1 MTLWKTYKLLLFF
14 TACMATSGCAEDPVA
29 ESTTPAVTLNSPEN
43 LKRTSVTVS
52 ATISSAIDT
61 GIVNCLFYFNPES
74 SETHTENIRFVKG
87 VVSPSDANTFVADV
101 SGLEIGTVYFYS
113 AVFQMGAQQI
123 ESEVKSFVTT
133 EKSAAYISDIKQSG
147 KTLSATIVD
156 DGGSAIQNV
165 GFCWGTDN
173 TPDILSNSILAK
185 KNEDNSF
192 SARIPELDAQKTY
205 YFYAFADNGDGTVQ
219 RIAYS
224 NNPLSIFLEEK
235 EDIVLEGDIYI
246 APYDGGILQIPFQT
260 NVEYSVS
267 SSDNWISIV
276 STKNLEAQSITLD
289 IAKNPEDKIRE
300 SEITISS
307 KDADI
312 LRKIVIRQGRMPL
325 EFKDREFASYLV
337 RNFDSD
343 EDGVISIDEV
353 PSISAINVRTDNIR
367 SLEGI
372 EQCQNLRVLRCNG
385 STSNGML
392 SSLDISA
399 NSRLEI
405 LDCSNNCLTEL
416 NIRDNAI
423 LRELNCSNNQIHQL
437 SLESNEYLVS
447 LICNDNRLT
456 DLNIAANRN
465 LKTLYCQN
473 NDIEEIIIWDG
484 FETSRQSDIIKDDKA
499 VYVSGNSPITIPDP
513 VFKTYLIENY
523 DGNGDGEI
531 SRNEALS
538 VTSITVYTENITS
551 LQGLEYFLNL
561 IDLSCKIHYDSWRP
575 STGEMWDND
584 IPVNHS
590 KLSELD
596 ISKNTNLENLSC
608 EGNSITELN
617 VSGNLKLQYLE
628 CFSNELESL
637 DIENNLSLKGLSCSG
652 NHISTLNVN
661 NNAVLTRIECG
672 GNQLI
677 SLDVSQNTALTY
689 LDCSNNQLQSLD
701 VSNNKAL
708 VWLDCYGNQIKVL
721 DVSQNTALTSLKC
734 DYNQLSMLDAS
745 KNASLTSLNCGYN
758 QISMLDVSK
767 NASLGSLYCYNNQLS
782 TLDVSNNTA
791 LTSLSCGSN
800 QLSTLDVSENI
811 ILTSLYCNNNQLSTL
826 DVSNNLSL
834 TYLNCWSNPS
844 LTELWMASNQQIENL
859 SYDSSVTTIKYK

>member
-1 MTLWKTYKLLLFF
+1 MTLRKIYKFLLFF
-14 TACMATSGCAEDPVA
+14 MVCVSTSGCAEDPVA
-29 ESTTPAVTLNSPEN
+29 ESNIPAITLNSPEN

-52 ATISSAIDT
+52 ATISSTIDT
-61 GIVNCLFYFNPES
+61 GLVNCLFYFNPES
-74 SETHTENIRFVKG
+74 SETHTENIRSVKG
-87 VVSPSDANTFVADV
+87 VISPSDANTFVADI

-113 AVFQMGAQQI
+113 AVFQMGTQQV
-123 ESEVKSFVTT
+123 ESDVKSFVTA

-147 KTLSATIVD
+147 KTLSANIVD

-173 TPDILSNSILAK
+173 TPDILSYSILAK
-185 KNEDNSF
+185 KDDDNSF

-205 YFYAFADNGDGTVQ
+205 YFYAFADNGDDAVQ

-224 NNPLSIFLEEK
+224 NNPLSIFLDEK
-235 EDIVLEGDIYI
+235 EDIVLDGNTYI

-325 EFKDREFASYLV
+325 EFKDREFVSYLV

-353 PSISAINVRTDNIR
+353 PSISAINVCTDNIR

-385 STSNGML
+385 SSSNGML
-392 SSLDISA
+392 SSLDVSA
-399 NSRLEI
+399 NSKLEI

-437 SLESNEYLVS
+437 SLDNNEYLVS
-447 LICNDNRLT
+447 LICNNNRLT
-456 DLNIAANRN
+456 ELNIAANRY

-484 FETSRQSDIIKDDKA
+484 FETAKQSDIRKDDKA
-499 VYVSGNSPITIPDP
+499 VYVSGNSPIAIPDP

-551 LQGLEYFLNL
+551 LQGLEYFSNL
-561 IDLSCKIHYDSWRP
+561 SDLSCGIHYTSK
-575 STGEMWDND
+575 SSSGELSYND
-584 IPVNHS
+584 KPVS
-590 KLSELD
+590 RSQLSELD
-596 ISKNTNLENLSC
+596 VAHNEKLEYLYC
-608 EGNSITELN
+608 WGNSI
-617 VSGNLKLQYLE
+617 SK
-628 CFSNELESL
+628 L
-637 DIENNLSLKGLSCSG
+637 DISQNTRLKGLDCSY
-652 NHISTLNVN
+652 N
-661 NNAVLTRIECG
+661 NLHE
-672 GNQLI
+672 
-677 SLDVSQNTALTY
+677 LDVTKNTKLSY
-689 LDCSNNQLQSLD
+689 LEFGC
-701 VSNNKAL
+701 
-708 VWLDCYGNQIKVL
+708 NQISSIDIGNNVLLSSLYCWSNHLSVL
-721 DVSQNTALTSLKC
+721 DVSKNTALTSLDC
-734 DYNQLSMLDAS
+734 GYNQLS
-745 KNASLTSLNCGYN
+745 
-758 QISMLDVSK
+758 ILDVSH
-767 NASLGSLYCYNNQLS
+767 
-782 TLDVSNNTA
+782 NTVLA
-791 LTSLSCGSN
+791 YLSCGSN
-800 QLSTLDVSENI
+800 QLSVLDVSKNTSLI
-811 ILTSLYCNNNQLSTL
+811 SLSCYNNQLSLLYVGNNVALTSLYCSSNQLSTL

-844 LTELWMASNQQIENL
+844 LSELWMASNQQIEDL
-859 SYDSSVTTIKYK
+859 SYDSSITTIRYK

>member
-1 MTLWKTYKLLLFF
+1 MTLRKIYTRLLFF
-14 TACMATSGCAEDPVA
+14 TICVATSGCAEDPVA
-29 ESTTPAVTLNSPEN
+29 ESNIPAITLNSPEN

-61 GIVNCLFYFNPES
+61 GIVSCIFYFNPES
-74 SETHTENIRFVKG
+74 SETHTENIRFIKG
-87 VVSPSDANTFVADV
+87 VVSPSDANTFVADI

-224 NNPLSIFLEEK
+224 NNPLSIFLDEK

-267 SSDNWISIV
+267 SPDNWISIV
-276 STKNLEAQSITLD
+276 TTKNLEAQSITLD

-325 EFKDREFASYLV
+325 EFKDREFVSYLV

-353 PSISAINVRTDNIR
+353 PSISAINVCTDNIR

-437 SLESNEYLVS
+437 SLDSNEYLVS
-447 LICNDNRLT
+447 LICNNNRLT
-456 DLNIAANRN
+456 ELNIAANRY

-484 FETSRQSDIIKDDKA
+484 FETAKQSDIHKDDKA
-499 VYVSGNSPITIPDP
+499 VYVSGNSPIAIPDP

-551 LQGLEYFLNL
+551 LQGLEYFTNL
-561 IDLSCKIHYDSWRP
+561 TDLSCRIHYNSWNQDGKM
-575 STGEMWDND
+575 TLNGN
-584 IPVNHS
+584 PVNHS
-590 KLSELD
+590 HLSELD
-596 ISKNTNLENLSC
+596 LSKNINLRYLSCDGNSISKLDLSHNLHLQSVICRLNNIEELIISKN
-608 EGNSITELN
+608 
-617 VSGNLKLQYLE
+617 VS
-628 CFSNELESL
+628 
-637 DIENNLSLKGLSCSG
+637 
-652 NHISTLNVN
+652 
-661 NNAVLTRIECG
+661 
-672 GNQLI
+672 
-677 SLDVSQNTALTY
+677 LTY
-689 LDCSNNQLQSLD
+689 LDCSHNQLTTLD
-701 VSNNKAL
+701 MSNNKAL
-708 VWLDCYGNQIKVL
+708 ESLECEDNQIKALDVSYNTILISVDCCNNQLTTLDVSTNKALESLNCSGNQIKAL
-721 DVSQNTALTSLKC
+721 DISNNTILIWLDCGDNQLSDLNVSNNKILETLCCEK
-734 DYNQLSMLDAS
+734 NQLSM
-745 KNASLTSLNCGYN
+745 
-758 QISMLDVSK
+758 
-767 NASLGSLYCYNNQLS
+767 
-782 TLDVSNNTA
+782 LDVSNNTA
-791 LTSLSCGSN
+791 LT
-800 QLSTLDVSENI
+800 TLWCD
-811 ILTSLYCNNNQLSTL
+811 
-826 DVSNNLSL
+826 
-834 TYLNCWSNPS
+834 SNPA
-844 LTELWMASNQQIENL
+844 LTELWLANNQHIENF
-859 SYDSSVTTIKYK
+859 SYDSSITTIRYK

>member
-1 MTLWKTYKLLLFF
+1 MTLRKIYTRLLFF
-14 TACMATSGCAEDPVA
+14 TICVATSGCAEDPVA
-29 ESTTPAVTLNSPEN
+29 ESNIPAITLNSPEN

-61 GIVNCLFYFNPES
+61 GIVSCLFYFNPES
-74 SETHTENIRFVKG
+74 SETHTENIRFIKG

-235 EDIVLEGDIYI
+235 EDIVFDNNTFI
-246 APYDGGILQIPFQT
+246 APHDGGLLQIPFQD
-260 NVEYSVS
+260 NVEYTVS
-267 SSDNWISIV
+267 IPDEWIRLV
-276 STKNLEAQSITLD
+276 TTKGLARDTLTLN
-289 IAKNPEDKIRE
+289 IEENPKDEIRE
-300 SEITISS
+300 AEITISS
-307 KDADI
+307 QDADI
-312 LRKIVIRQGRMPL
+312 MRKIIIRQGRIPL

-343 EDGVISIDEV
+343 EDGVISIDEG
-353 PSISAINVRTDNIR
+353 PSISAINVCTDNVR

-385 STSNGML
+385 SSSSGML
-392 SSLDISA
+392 SDLDVSA
-399 NSRLEI
+399 NSKLEI
-405 LDCSNNCLTEL
+405 LDCSNNCLTDINTSNNTL
-416 NIRDNAI
+416 
-423 LRELNCSNNQIHQL
+423 LRELNCACNQIQQL
-437 SLESNEYLVS
+437 SLANNDALVS
-447 LICNDNRLT
+447 LICNNNRLT
-456 DLNIAANRN
+456 ELNIAANRY

-484 FETSRQSDIIKDDKA
+484 FETAKQSDIHKDDKA

-551 LQGLEYFLNL
+551 LQGLEYFMNL

-575 STGEMWDND
+575 STGEMWYND

-652 NHISTLNVN
+652 NHISILNVN

-758 QISMLDVSK
+758 QLSMLDVSK

-791 LTSLSCGSN
+791 LTSLSC
-800 QLSTLDVSENI
+800 
-811 ILTSLYCNNNQLSTL
+811 NNNQLSTL

-844 LTELWMASNQQIENL
+844 LTELWMANNQQIENL
-859 SYDSSVTTIKYK
+859 SYDSSITTIRYK

>member
-1 MTLWKTYKLLLFF
+1 MTLRKIYTRLLFF
-14 TACMATSGCAEDPVA
+14 TICMATSGCAEDPVA

-61 GIVNCLFYFNPES
+61 GIVSCLFYFNPES
-74 SETHTENIRFVKG
+74 SETHIENIRFIKG
-87 VVSPSDANTFVADV
+87 VVSPSDANTFVADI

-173 TPDILSNSILAK
+173 IPDILSNSILAK

-224 NNPLSIFLEEK
+224 NNPLSIFLDEK

-267 SSDNWISIV
+267 SPDNWISIV
-276 STKNLEAQSITLD
+276 TTKNLEAQSITLD

-325 EFKDREFASYLV
+325 EFKDRAFVSYLV

-353 PSISAINVRTDNIR
+353 SSIGAINVCTDNIR

-437 SLESNEYLVS
+437 SLDNNEYLVS
-447 LICNDNRLT
+447 LICNNNRLT
-456 DLNIAANRN
+456 ELNIAANRY

-484 FETSRQSDIIKDDKA
+484 FETAKQSDIRKDDKA
-499 VYVSGNSPITIPDP
+499 VYVSGNSPIAIPDP
-513 VFKTYLIENY
+513 VFKTYLVENY
-523 DGNGDGEI
+523 DENGDGEI

-538 VTSITVYTENITS
+538 VTSIMVYTENITS
-551 LQGLEYFLNL
+551 LQGIEFFSNL
-561 IDLSCKIHYDSWRP
+561 TDLSCRILYDRWGSG
-575 STGEMWDND
+575 GEMYLGNS
-584 IPVNHS
+584 PVNHS
-590 KLSELD
+590 HLSELD
-596 ISKNTNLENLSC
+596 LSKNIKLRYLSCDGNSISKLDLSHNLQMLSVNCRLNNMDELIISKNMPLTYLDCTTNHLTTLDASNNKSLETLYCYDNII
-608 EGNSITELN
+608 IT
-617 VSGNLKLQYLE
+617 
-628 CFSNELESL
+628 
-637 DIENNLSLKGLSCSG
+637 
-652 NHISTLNVN
+652 
-661 NNAVLTRIECG
+661 
-672 GNQLI
+672 
-677 SLDVSQNTALTY
+677 LDVSQNTALKN
-689 LDCSNNQLQSLD
+689 LDCCRNQLTSLNVSNSKILESLLCSDNQIKSLDVSNNTTLTTLWCYSNQLSSLD

-708 VWLDCYGNQIKVL
+708 ESLLCSNNQIK
-721 DVSQNTALTSLKC
+721 A
-734 DYNQLSMLDAS
+734 
-745 KNASLTSLNCGYN
+745 
-758 QISMLDVSK
+758 
-767 NASLGSLYCYNNQLS
+767 
-782 TLDVSNNTA
+782 LDVSNNTA
-791 LTSLSCGSN
+791 LTALWCYSN
-800 QLSTLDVSENI
+800 QLSS
-811 ILTSLYCNNNQLSTL
+811 L
-826 DVSNNLSL
+826 DVSNNTALESL
-834 TYLNCWSNPS
+834 LCGNNPS
-844 LTELWMASNQQIENL
+844 LTELWMANNQQIKEF
-859 SYDSSVTTIKYK
+859 SYDSSVTTIRYK